1 MSEQER
7 TIFGTSLESM
17 AGVYDLI
24 GRLFRVAE
32 PGAVYSEP
40 VVSGDRTVIITSEL
54 TMSIGAGGG
63 FGTSSEPTANTGTA
77 GTEAVVGA
85 DAAPATHKEDA
96 GGGGGGGGGGFS
108 FGRPVAAVI
117 IEPSGVR
124 VEPIVDPTKLG
135 IALFTT
141 LGAMFFAWTSLRRT
155 TTQLAARQLAADT
168 RAAARLARDAK
179 RATSRSSKEAAKAAA
194 REAKLAAQLAAKEA
208 GQQARH
214 AAEAASL
221 EAKKAAAD
229 MAKDAAKLATKQA
242 VKQARKQVAKQF
254 A

>member
-7 TIFGTSLESM
+7 TFFGTPLDSIT
-17 AGVYDLI
+17 GVYDLI

-40 VVSGDRTVIITSEL
+40 IISGERTVIITSEL
-54 TMSIGAGGG
+54 SMSIGAGGG
-63 FGTSSEPTANTGTA
+63 FGASSEPV
-77 GTEAVVGA
+77 TETGA
-85 DAAPATHKEDA
+85 DAASVPPHKEDS
-96 GGGGGGGGGGFS
+96 GGGGGGGGFS

-155 TTQLAARQLAADT
+155 TSQLAARQLAADT
-168 RAAARLARDAK
+168 RAAARLARDAE
-179 RATSRSSKEAAKAAA
+179 RVTSKSAKQAAKAAA

-214 AAEAASL
+214 AAELASL

-229 MAKDAAKLATKQA
+229 IAKDAARLATKQA
-242 VKQARKQVAKQF
+242 VQQARKQVAKQF

>member
-7 TIFGTSLESM
+7 IFFGTPLDSIT
-17 AGVYDLI
+17 GVYDLI
-24 GRLFRVAE
+24 GRLLRVAE

-40 VVSGDRTVIITSEL
+40 IVSGERTVIITSEL
-54 TMSIGAGGG
+54 SMSIGAGGG
-63 FGTSSEPTANTGTA
+63 FGASSEPAA
-77 GTEAVVGA
+77 DAAVGG
-85 DAAPATHKEDA
+85 DAAPAPHKEDS
-96 GGGGGGGGGGFS
+96 GGGGGGGGFS

-155 TTQLAARQLAADT
+155 TNQLAASQLAADT
-168 RAAARLARDAK
+168 RCRCPPGGGAE
-179 RATSRSSKEAAKAAA
+179 RATSKSAKEAAKAAA

-214 AAEAASL
+214 AAESASL